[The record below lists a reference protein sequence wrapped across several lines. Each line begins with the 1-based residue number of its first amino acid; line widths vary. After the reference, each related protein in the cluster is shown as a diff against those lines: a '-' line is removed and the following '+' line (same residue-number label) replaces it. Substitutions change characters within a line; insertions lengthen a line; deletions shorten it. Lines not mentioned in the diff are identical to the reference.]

1 MMEFGRNVSIFW
13 SLSFTLVLFLMLFTP
28 RYSQKK
34 TMGITLATMA
44 PLILANFI
52 LAMRIPPD
60 TYGVLLLLTASLPS
74 MIVFW
79 LLSKKRDGRFFFTF
93 CMVDTIVLEIMYITQ
108 IINYYI
114 SPYTNIFMFTSRL
127 VVFPVMS
134 FLVYRF
140 LRPTY
145 RELQRV
151 NRHGWTK
158 FAIIGILFYVTITLA
173 MNRPTHITQR
183 PAYYPVLILLFILM
197 PVIYWDILATLKQ
210 QLTLFESN
218 QREDILKLQTNNVV
232 ARVEELA
239 QANDR
244 FREERHNYRHKM
256 KTIASLVKTHQ
267 YEELESLM
275 EEYLETIQKTRVV
288 RYCDNAVI
296 DAVLS
301 TYINHAEAAGIRV
314 NPGFDFPAP
323 IPVDATELATVFAN
337 AIENAIHACEK
348 LPPEKRFIEI
358 KVLSKPRF
366 MVMIKNSFDGNAEF
380 DEKDI
385 PVNREEG
392 HGFGTRSIVAFCEK
406 HKAFYRFVSEGREFT
421 LYLNF

>member
-1 MMEFGRNVSIFW
+1 MEFWRNISIFW
-13 SLSFTLVLFLMLFTP
+13 SLSFTLVLFLLLFTP

-34 TMGITLATMA
+34 TLTITLATMT

-52 LAMRIPPD
+52 LAMQIPPD

-93 CMVDTIVLEIMYITQ
+93 CMVDTTVLEIMYITQ
-108 IINYYI
+108 IFNYYI
-114 SPYTNIFMFTSRL
+114 SPDTNIFMFVSRL
-127 VVFPVMS
+127 VIFPVMS

-158 FAIIGILFYVTITLA
+158 FALIGILFYVTITLA
-173 MNRPTHITQR
+173 MNHPTHITLR

-197 PVIYWDILATLKQ
+197 PVIYLDILATLKQ
-210 QLTLFESN
+210 QLNLFESN

-301 TYINHAEAAGIRV
+301 TYINQAEAAGIRV
-314 NPGFDFPAP
+314 IPGFAFPSP
-323 IPVDATELATVFAN
+323 IPVNATELATVLAN

-358 KVLSKPRF
+358 KVLHKPRF
-366 MVMIKNSFDGNAEF
+366 MVMIKNSFDGHAEF
-380 DEKDI
+380 DENDI

-406 HKAFYRFVSEGREFT
+406 HKAFYQFVAEGEEFT
-421 LYLNF
+421 VYLNF